1 MGTSP
6 QAAVRGQRSPRPGR
20 RSIQIAAIILSTA
33 SSTLAGDR
41 PIDLVPTLGTRGGAE
56 LSADV
61 SGSEPA
67 EADPSLSY
75 GLAVDFGLSRETWLE
90 ALFERQTLEFSA
102 DPALFGTSEFDVHI
116 DYLQVGSAYGP
127 DREGLR
133 PYITAALGLTFFS
146 ASGAS
151 VEDSTDLSGSLGGG
165 FQAPLGRRVAFR
177 LEGRGYASL
186 TGGELAVVCG
196 PGCVA
201 RFSGGGW
208 WQLGLRTGLAIRM

>member
-1 MGTSP
+1 MMSNTVPERRVRETSLGLVTTL
-6 QAAVRGQRSPRPGR
+6 AA
-20 RSIQIAAIILSTA
+20 A
-33 SSTLAGDR
+33 SSLALAGER
-41 PIDLVPTLGTRGGAE
+41 PIDFVPTLGTRGGAE

-61 SGSEPA
+61 SGSESA

-75 GLAVDFGLSRETWLE
+75 GLTVDFGLSRETWIE
-90 ALFERQTLEFSA
+90 ALFERQTLEFSG

-116 DYLQVGSAYGP
+116 DYLQLGSAYGP

-133 PYITAALGLTFFS
+133 PYITAAVGLTFFS
-146 ASGAS
+146 ASGAD
-151 VEDSTDLSGSLGGG
+151 VEDSTDFSGSLGGG
-165 FQAPLGRRVAFR
+165 FQAPLGKRVGFR

-201 RFSGGGW
+201 RFNGGGW
-208 WQLGLRTGLAIRM
+208 WQLAVRAGLAIRM